1 MYILEL
7 NIKIKIKN
15 KKLGL
20 KLKPKADPYIPKQ
33 NHRIPISLNMVEGM
47 WCFCYMLRHIHRTI
61 VYEILTP
68 PAGFTHYK
76 CECDAAFNRRWKQYK
91 FFYKME
97 QVTHKHLDWTHG
109 THKLSRGLPHR
120 VDPLDD
126 FLLYW
131 EDWEEG
137 GERERNNFPFYV
149 FGRKDKKVGS
159 WKICLSFLYLM
170 GKEN

>member
-1 MYILEL
+1 
-7 NIKIKIKN
+7 
-15 KKLGL
+15 
-20 KLKPKADPYIPKQ
+20 
-33 NHRIPISLNMVEGM
+33 MVEGM

-61 VYEILTP
+61 VYEIHTP

-137 GERERNNFPFYV
+137 GEREREIIFHSMCLV
-149 FGRKDKKVGS
+149 GKIKKWEVG
-159 WKICLSFLYLM
+159 KFVYLSFI
-170 GKEN
+170 